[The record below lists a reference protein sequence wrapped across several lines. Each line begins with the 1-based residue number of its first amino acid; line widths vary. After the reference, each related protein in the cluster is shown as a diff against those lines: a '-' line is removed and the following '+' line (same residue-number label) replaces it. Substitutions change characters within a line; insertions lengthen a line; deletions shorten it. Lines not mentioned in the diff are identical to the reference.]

1 MHKDVQRLPRSS
13 SASQNWTNCKVP
25 KTPLPFRVNAR
36 LLREVKQTAIEN
48 QAAIETRAAAEKT
61 LALFDQLSAE
71 WELKDV
77 DSEEYLPGV
86 KKD

>member
-1 MHKDVQRLPRSS
+1 MHKDIQSLPRSNS
-13 SASQNWTNCKVP
+13 KSRDRTNRKVI
-25 KTPLPFRVNAR
+25 KCPLPFRVNAR